1 MTILDIYKF
10 VSSRGYAICLF
21 HPNELNGAEPKYVE
35 EAMCLAGWRAIEEL
49 VGLPKDDDDDD
60 DEAHDKE
67 N

>member
-21 HPNELNGAEPKYVE
+21 HPNELNGADPRQIE
-35 EAMCLAGWRAIEEL
+35 EAMCVAGWNAIEEI
-49 VGLPKDDDDDD
+49 VGLPKEDDD